1 MVPSWKVW
9 PCGSLENKA
18 VSKSLQDSLSPT
30 LLTFLCCCCSP
41 CQESHSVHC
50 FEASWHKGFR
60 IAQRQAPHKKLDYT
74 WNNLPQGAMGQ
85 GSKTRRRLAVLTVF
99 TANVTFPHVSSQ
111 TCFLLNKSLLLS
123 EALSWYWV
131 LSLTFHLMAPEHC
144 LSPSNH
150 LGERG
155 HLPSDFPF
163 SLHSFSP
170 LASGPLWAAGGRAGL
185 GPPLE
190 RFCPALN
197 QAQM

>member
-60 IAQRQAPHKKLDYT
+60 IAQRQAPHKKLDNT

-85 GSKTRRRLAVLTVF
+85 GSKTRRRLAVLTV
-99 TANVTFPHVSSQ
+99 
-111 TCFLLNKSLLLS
+111 SLLMLLFLMSPHRHVFFYISLS
-123 EALSWYWV
+123 SSLKPSADTESWALLSIWWPQSIIFP
-131 LSLTFHLMAPEHC
+131 SLTT
-144 LSPSNH
+144 
-150 LGERG
+150 
-155 HLPSDFPF
+155 
-163 SLHSFSP
+163 
-170 LASGPLWAAGGRAGL
+170 
-185 GPPLE
+185 
-190 RFCPALN
+190 
-197 QAQM
+197 